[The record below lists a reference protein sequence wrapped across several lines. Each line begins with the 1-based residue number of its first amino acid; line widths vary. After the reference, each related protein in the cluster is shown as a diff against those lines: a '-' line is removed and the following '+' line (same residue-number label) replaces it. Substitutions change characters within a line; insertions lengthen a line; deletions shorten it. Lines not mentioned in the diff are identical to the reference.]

1 MTAGATLVTVSQY
14 LLCRTRAPAPL
25 PKKFPVFEKRKFCTF
40 FEPFLKQAFHFCHH
54 IFIVFSFT
62 ISGSYNI
69 NFYHENHIISKQ
81 SVEKNLR

>member
-40 FEPFLKQAFHFCHH
+40 FEPFLKQS
-54 IFIVFSFT
+54 FSLLLSCSSCSASPFQD
-62 ISGSYNI
+62 
-69 NFYHENHIISKQ
+69 HIISIFII
-81 SVEKNLR
+81 